1 MINDYS
7 LKPDKNINNIICD
20 PRLQKNVPSI
30 QASNVEQSISQLFLR
45 SYSTSPYA
53 VSISFMKN
61 ITLLGYDDDLG
72 QSKFD
77 LNLDE
82 SSLLKFYQNLHF
94 QTIHESHDET
104 RD

>member
-1 MINDYS
+1 M
-7 LKPDKNINNIICD
+7 KNIN
-20 PRLQKNVPSI
+20 
-30 QASNVEQSISQLFLR
+30 
-45 SYSTSPYA
+45 
-53 VSISFMKN
+53 
-61 ITLLGYDDDLG
+61 LLGYDDDLG

-104 RD
+104 RDSKELYIDETFEEVAFTFKEMIDRIFNEEEEAYIQSEIQNPIVLRGLLILLINPWLS